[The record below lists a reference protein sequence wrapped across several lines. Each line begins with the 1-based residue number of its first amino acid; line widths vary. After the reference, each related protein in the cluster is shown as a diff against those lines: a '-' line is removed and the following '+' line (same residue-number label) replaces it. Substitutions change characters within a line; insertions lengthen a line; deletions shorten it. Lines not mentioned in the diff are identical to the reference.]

1 MRLQGILRRG
11 LHAGLVLTVA
21 PLLLVSCS
29 DNQAPEPA
37 PRGINIVSGDGQYSK
52 KGTALEQPVVFE
64 VIREDGKPAS
74 GESINFQVIE
84 GGGTLSRA
92 SATTDAN
99 GMTSVAWTLGPDTGL
114 QSIRATVARA
124 SAINAMVQATSSEYY
139 CPEEDPAFSRKFQ
152 PQSNLLLLTRNSIL
166 NQSGGANRVGLVQI
180 EPQYPDSLG
189 GMSFLAWD
197 EDFLLNIVRDC
208 AFSANGDFFVAW
220 TTGSAVH
227 EIMKIEPNGSYSHF
241 ATLDPF
247 YAAYGAEICL
257 LPGGVL
263 AGCDRS
269 GPFTVGCRDTL
280 TRYEDAMFT
289 GEIPDAANDDAVAAS
304 PVTGD
309 LYFIHLASRSL
320 QRVPLDGYTQTG
332 PTETV
337 AILSIDE
344 ANGARGMV
352 VDDNDGSVFILVDS
366 DNGNTKSIVKV
377 TEAGVRTTEVD
388 FFVARGAGDAAG
400 IQRDLAID
408 QGVRHVYTLDTL
420 NNVIVG
426 YQIAT
431 QTLFTLAPTGS
442 PHTVSDAS
450 QGERV
455 GLAVMP

>member
-1 MRLQGILRRG
+1 MRLQGIIRRG
-11 LHAGLVLTVA
+11 LHAGMVLTVA

-37 PRGINIVSGDGQYSK
+37 PRGITIVSGDGQYSK

-64 VIREDGKPAS
+64 VIREDGKPAA

-84 GGGTLSRA
+84 GGGSLSRA
-92 SATTDAN
+92 SATTNAS
-99 GMTSVAWTLGPDTGL
+99 GITSVAWTLGPNTGL

-152 PQSNLLLLTRNSIL
+152 PQSNLLLFTRDSIL
-166 NQSGGANRVGLVQI
+166 NPHAGLVQI
-180 EPQYPDSLG
+180 EANFPSLTAS
-189 GMSFLAWD
+189 SFLSFD
-197 EDFLLNIVRDC
+197 EGQQRNVVRDC

-227 EIMKIEPNGSYSHF
+227 EILKIEPNGSNSHF
-241 ATLDPF
+241 ATLDPVH
-247 YAAYGAEICL
+247 GAFGTEICL
-257 LPGGVL
+257 LPNGVL

-280 TRYEDAMFT
+280 VRYEDATFT

-337 AILSIDE
+337 VTLSIDE
-344 ANGARGMV
+344 AYGARGMV
-352 VDDNDGSVFILVDS
+352 VDDNDGSVFILVDI
-366 DNGNTKSIVKV
+366 DNQDIANGNTKSIVKV
-377 TEAGVRTTEVD
+377 TEAGVKTTEVD
-388 FFVARGAGDAAG
+388 FFLARGAGDAAG

-408 QGVRHVYTLDTL
+408 QGLRHLYTLDTL

-431 QTLFTLAPTGS
+431 QTLFTLTGG
-442 PHTVSDAS
+442 PDEVSDATTK
-450 QGERV
+450 ERV